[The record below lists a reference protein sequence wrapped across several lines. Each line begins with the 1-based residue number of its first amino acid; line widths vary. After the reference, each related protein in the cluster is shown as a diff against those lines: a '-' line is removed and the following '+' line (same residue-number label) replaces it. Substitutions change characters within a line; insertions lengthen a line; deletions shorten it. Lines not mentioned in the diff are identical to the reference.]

1 MYLELARL
9 SCWYKMMNDTAIRTT
24 KIKVRVRVQCCFT
37 YTGTERT
44 VRDEEPRTSSS
55 TCTQLLSFGEM
66 ENDLYVSVR
75 WAPRDEP
82 ASFAVPRLQWCTT
95 LDGMYN
101 ISHKDNWLNLANN
114 YRQLATDSSSNHFTQ
129 TCTRRDGVS
138 MANDQ
143 SLSFLSSPS
152 NFQCDLLLIFNRK
165 CKHSKMLG

>member
-1 MYLELARL
+1 
-9 SCWYKMMNDTAIRTT
+9 MNDTGSRTA
-24 KIKVRVRVQCCFT
+24 KIKVRVGVQCCFT
-37 YTGTERT
+37 YTGPERT
-44 VRDEEPRTSSS
+44 VRDGEPRTSPS

-66 ENDLYVSVR
+66 KKDLFVSVW

-82 ASFAVPRLQWCTT
+82 ASAAVPSLQWRTT
-95 LDGMYN
+95 LHGMYN

-114 YRQLATDSSSNHFTQ
+114 YWHLTTDSSSNHFTR

-152 NFQCDLLLIFNRK
+152 NFRCDLLLIFNRK